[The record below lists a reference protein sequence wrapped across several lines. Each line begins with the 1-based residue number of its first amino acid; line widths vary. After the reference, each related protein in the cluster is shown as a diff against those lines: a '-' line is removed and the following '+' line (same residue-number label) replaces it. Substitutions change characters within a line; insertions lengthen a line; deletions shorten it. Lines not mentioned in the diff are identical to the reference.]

1 MSRNTKYTF
10 LPCSLN
16 PNIVF
21 LSTCFELLEI
31 CHLNHVNL
39 EDCVNKLLG
48 NMCLFISLASGKQ
61 NIYIIKWEDVEDM
74 VTKKKGYND
83 NKIIGKDLH
92 VDTIH

>member
-1 MSRNTKYTF
+1 
-10 LPCSLN
+10 
-16 PNIVF
+16 
-21 LSTCFELLEI
+21 
-31 CHLNHVNL
+31 
-39 EDCVNKLLG
+39 
-48 NMCLFISLASGKQ
+48 MCLFISLASGKQ